1 MLLDKIFSQ
10 NNRLRVLYPLL
21 FVVGVFMWQGM
32 TGLNLRDE
40 GYLWY
45 GAKAMLSGDVTFRDY
60 SGYDPG
66 RYLLSAATMMFMGDT
81 GILPVRIAAMLCQL
95 VAIGILMHRIIRA
108 GMMRTVRDEWFAVAL
123 LCLICLWMFPRH
135 KIFDN
140 STSLLLVALLSW
152 FASAGTERRALL
164 VGMGIGLVAIMG
176 RNHAVYGLVAI
187 ALVLPVVL
195 YQDFSRMRTLRII
208 GAGLLGVVIG
218 SLPLLFIEFVKPG
231 FIGAFVDSVLFLT
244 EIKTTNAALPVPW
257 PWLVPFDGAASQILQ
272 RLSFGSW
279 FVAVLLGGWAA
290 YIYAVSVSIRT
301 KQTPAL
307 LLASS
312 SLAVV
317 YTHVAFSR
325 ADPAHL
331 AQSIA
336 PLLVALVCISW
347 TLRAYVR
354 TGLIAALLVLSV
366 TSIGPL
372 HPGVQCVVSMQCQ
385 PVTIAGSVLLV
396 PKSSATEVQFF
407 QQVHATLSGNGD
419 GGLIVPFWPG
429 AYALLDVRAPV
440 WEIYPTWPRTPEFE
454 RTEIARLQAQRITY
468 VIWSD
473 APMDGNDA
481 LRYSQ
486 THPLLTA
493 YISAG
498 YEDVPALSTQTFR
511 VLKVKA
517 TQP

>member
-10 NNRLRVLYPLL
+10 NDRLRVLYPLL
-21 FVVGVFMWQGM
+21 LVVGVFIWQGM

-45 GAKAMLSGDVTFRDY
+45 GAKAMLAGDVTFRDY

-66 RYLLSAATMMFMGDT
+66 RYLLSAAAMTVMGDT
-81 GILPVRIAAMLCQL
+81 GILPVRLAAMVCQF
-95 VAIGILMHRIIRA
+95 VAMVILMHHIVRA
-108 GMMRTVRDEWFAVAL
+108 GMIRNVRDEWFAVAL
-123 LCLICLWMFPRH
+123 LCLVCLWMFPRH

-152 FASAGTERRALL
+152 LVSAVTHRRALL
-164 VGMGIGLVAIMG
+164 VGIGIGLVALMG

-187 ALVLPVVL
+187 GLVLPVVL
-195 YQDFSRMRTLRII
+195 YHDFSIAKTLRII
-208 GAGLLGVVIG
+208 GAGLLGIVIG
-218 SLPLLFIEFVKPG
+218 SLPLLFIELAKPG
-231 FIGAFVDSVLFLT
+231 FVGAFVDSVLFLA

-257 PWLVPFDGAASQILQ
+257 PWLVPFDGTASQILQ
-272 RLSFGSW
+272 RLSVGLW

-290 YIYAVSVSIRT
+290 YFYAVSVWIRT

-347 TLRAYVR
+347 SLRGHVR
-354 TGLIAALLVLSV
+354 TGLIAALLVLSL
-366 TSIGPL
+366 TGIGPL

-385 PVTIAGSVLLV
+385 PVTIGGSTLLV
-396 PKSSATEVQFF
+396 PQSSATEVQFF
-407 QQVHATLSGNGD
+407 QRVHAALIGDGD

-454 RTEIARLQAQRITY
+454 RTEIARLQARRITY

-473 APMDGNDA
+473 APMDRNDA

-493 YISAG
+493 HITTA
-498 YEDVPALSTQTFR
+498 YEDVPALSTQNFR